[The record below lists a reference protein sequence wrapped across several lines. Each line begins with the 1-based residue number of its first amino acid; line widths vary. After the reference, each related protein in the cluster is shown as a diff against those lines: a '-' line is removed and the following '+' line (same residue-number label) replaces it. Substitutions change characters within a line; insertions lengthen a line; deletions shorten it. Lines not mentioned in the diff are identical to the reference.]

1 MNKPSDKKVRMR
13 IGWITFIALGVLT
26 IVEYFISLYI
36 RPSTPYLIVTAVI
49 KGWLII
55 SYFMHIAQVWR
66 RDKDSK

>member
-49 KGWLII
+49 KAWLII